1 MKKFFTLTA
10 GLLLASSAAF
20 GQAKWTNV
28 IINGDFEG
36 DQDPKWSSFW
46 CHDYRKGVEFDPES
60 GQEYQ
65 DGDSENGQFRGFA
78 EVVVDPDNPNNHCAK
93 VIIRSEAEAD
103 EAGNKVE
110 ADGKLASWDCQ
121 FFIYATEPI
130 AQGKE
135 VKLTLKVKGLKAGSF
150 ETQAHWKPG
159 DYNHYQL
166 FGNKNFGIE
175 WTEIETDVV
184 EVSADQSK
192 EADGKFF
199 QSVAFNLSTTTE
211 GNVVYFDDIKL
222 EVKDGTPPKELEG
235 WFDVLKSGGKVGED
249 VYQWTYNLNKK
260 IGRNTNPY
268 FTVSGIQND
277 GKGTVPCPIV
287 NDPVDGQPAYTLTTT
302 VATEWAD
309 TTINIDGT
317 NKSPVPYFIR
327 HREVEGDT
335 LEILKGYTTQL
346 FIGGCHVF
354 KKGEKYHFKM
364 MMRATQETSA
374 SAQAHYSPGDYKHW
388 QMLSGSITP
397 NEEWQEYT
405 YDGEISSDQA
415 GTTSIAFNLN
425 EWNFNAPENDKP
437 ITYYFR
443 DIEYCVNSADVSES
457 DRVLASDTVAWAAPA
472 KSADPTAGV
481 EVKADL
487 TNALQALGVESVE
500 ELMNGRFK
508 VLASDGDDI
517 VPVEISE
524 LDYFIDGQ
532 GLYADQ
538 GINVFC
544 DVESAEGNVV
554 PFTLFNTDIETNAQ
568 TNIATKIYF
577 IKDEDAEPAEEHVKR
592 GWDYEL
598 NILILGDDVMGVS
611 VLKND
616 VKADGAIYDLS
627 GRRVAKAVKGLYIK
641 DGKKIIVK

>member
-1 MKKFFTLTA
+1 MKKLFTLVA

-20 GQAKWTNV
+20 GQAKWTSV
-28 IINGDFEG
+28 INNGDLEGEDVSNFYAKDFPEG
-36 DQDPKWSSFW
+36 DGRVEGPGRIIAEPGNESNHVLVVRVAEQSEDIVSTYTNRYDAQFW
-46 CHDYRKGVEFDPES
+46 ITATEEIPANKMLKISLKIKTIGESAGHVGTQSHDINRSYKGYNTFGEFDVPNDDWYTLTWEGECPDGVSSVCLDLMDPLKTNDDGTTS
-60 GQEYQ
+60 GGRNY
-65 DGDSENGQFRGFA
+65 GKMF
-78 EVVVDPDNPNNHCAK
+78 
-93 VIIRSEAEAD
+93 IID
-103 EAGNKVE
+103 
-110 ADGKLASWDCQ
+110 
-121 FFIYATEPI
+121 
-130 AQGKE
+130 
-135 VKLTLKVKGLKAGSF
+135 
-150 ETQAHWKPG
+150 
-159 DYNHYQL
+159 
-166 FGNKNFGIE
+166 
-175 WTEIETDVV
+175 DVV
-184 EVSADQSK
+184 ME
-192 EADGKFF
+192 
-199 QSVAFNLSTTTE
+199 
-211 GNVVYFDDIKL
+211 I
-222 EVKDGTPPKELEG
+222 KDGTPPKELEG
-235 WFDVLKSGGKVGED
+235 WFNVLKSGGKVGED
-249 VYQWTYNLNKK
+249 VYQYTWNLNGK

-287 NDPVDGQPAYTLTTT
+287 DDPVDGQPAYTLTTT
-302 VATEWAD
+302 VATEWRD

-364 MMRATQETSA
+364 KMRATQETSA

-405 YDGEISSDQA
+405 YDGEITSDQA

-425 EWNFNAPENDKP
+425 EWNFNAPENDQP

-443 DIEYCVNSADVSES
+443 DIEYCVNSAEVSES

-481 EVKADL
+481 EVKVDL
-487 TNALQALGVESVE
+487 TNAIQALGVESVE
-500 ELMNGRFK
+500 ELMDGRFK
-508 VLASDGDDI
+508 VLAKGEGDAI

-524 LDYFIDGQ
+524 LDYFIDGE

-554 PFTLFNTDIETNAQ
+554 PFTLYNTDIETNAQ
-568 TNIATKIYF
+568 TNISTKIYF

-598 NILILGDDVMGVS
+598 NIFILGDDVMGVS

-627 GRRVAKAVKGLYIK
+627 GRRVAKAAKGLYIK

>member
-1 MKKFFTLTA
+1 MKKFFTLSA

-20 GQAKWTNV
+20 GQAKWTSV
-28 IINGDFEG
+28 INNGDFEG
-36 DQDPKWSSFW
+36 EDVTNFWAKDCPEDDAVSEGPGRIIEEPGNESNHVLVLRIGSEKLSNRYECQFWIVANEEITESNKMLKIHFRYKTAADEPGYFGTQCHSFSRSYLGYNTW
-46 CHDYRKGVEFDPES
+46 GEFDVPTEWTDFDWE
-60 GQEYQ
+60 GEMPTY
-65 DGDSENGQFRGFA
+65 DG
-78 EVVVDPDNPNNHCAK
+78 
-93 VIIRSEAEAD
+93 
-103 EAGNKVE
+103 GNFGSFCL
-110 ADGKLASWDCQ
+110 DLMDDRNL
-121 FFIYATEPI
+121 
-130 AQGKE
+130 GKE
-135 VKLTLKVKGLKAGSF
+135 F
-150 ETQAHWKPG
+150 YI
-159 DYNHYQL
+159 D
-166 FGNKNFGIE
+166 
-175 WTEIETDVV
+175 DVV
-184 EVSADQSK
+184 ME
-192 EADGKFF
+192 
-199 QSVAFNLSTTTE
+199 
-211 GNVVYFDDIKL
+211 I
-222 EVKDGTPPKELEG
+222 KDGTPPKELEG

-277 GKGTVPCPIV
+277 GKGTVPCEIV
-287 NDPVDGQPAYTLTTT
+287 NDPIDGQPAYTLTTT
-302 VATEWAD
+302 VATEWRD

-317 NKSPVPYFIR
+317 DKSPVPYFIR

-405 YDGEISSDQA
+405 YDGEITNDQA

-443 DIEYCVNSADVSES
+443 DIEYCVNSAEVSES

-481 EVKADL
+481 EVKVDL
-487 TNALQALGVESVE
+487 TNAIQALGVESVE

-508 VLASDGDDI
+508 VLASDGDAI

-524 LDYFIDGQ
+524 LDYFIDGE

-554 PFTLFNTDIETNAQ
+554 PFTLYNTDIETNAQ
-568 TNIATKIYF
+568 TNISTKIYF
-577 IKDEDAEPAEEHVKR
+577 VKDEDAEPAEEHVKR

-598 NILILGDDVMGVS
+598 DILILGDDVMGVS

-627 GRRVAKAVKGLYIK
+627 GRRVAKAVKCLYIK

>member
-1 MKKFFTLTA
+1 MKKFFTLSA

-20 GQAKWTNV
+20 GQAKWTSV
-28 IINGDFEG
+28 INNGDFES
-36 DQDPKWSSFW
+36 DDVTNFYAKD
-46 CHDYRKGVEFDPES
+46 CPE
-60 GQEYQ
+60 
-65 DGDSENGQFRGFA
+65 DDAVSEGPGRIIEEPGGNG
-78 EVVVDPDNPNNHCAK
+78 NH
-93 VIIRSEAEAD
+93 VLVLRIGSE
-103 EAGNKVE
+103 
-110 ADGKLASWDCQ
+110 KLSNRYDCQ
-121 FFIYATEPI
+121 FWIVANEEITESNKMLKIHFRYKTAADEPGHFGT
-130 AQGKE
+130 QCHSFSRSYLGYNTWGEFDVPTEWTDFDWEGEMPTFDGGNFGSFCLDLMDDRNLGKE
-135 VKLTLKVKGLKAGSF
+135 F
-150 ETQAHWKPG
+150 YI
-159 DYNHYQL
+159 D
-166 FGNKNFGIE
+166 
-175 WTEIETDVV
+175 DVV
-184 EVSADQSK
+184 ME
-192 EADGKFF
+192 
-199 QSVAFNLSTTTE
+199 
-211 GNVVYFDDIKL
+211 I
-222 EVKDGTPPKELEG
+222 KDGTPPKELEG
-235 WFDVLKSGGKVGED
+235 WFDVLKSGGKVGEE
-249 VYQWTYNLNKK
+249 VYQYNWNLNKK

-287 NDPVDGQPAYTLTTT
+287 DDPVDGQPAYTLTTT
-302 VATEWAD
+302 VATEWRD

-364 MMRATQETSA
+364 KMRATQETSA

-405 YDGEISSDQA
+405 YDGEITNDQA

-425 EWNFNAPENDKP
+425 EWNFNAPENDQP

-443 DIEYCVNSADVSES
+443 DIEYCVNSAEVSES

-472 KSADPTAGV
+472 KSAGPTAGV
-481 EVKADL
+481 EVKVDL
-487 TNALQALGVESVE
+487 TNAIQALGVESVE
-500 ELMNGRFK
+500 ALMDGRFK
-508 VLASDGDDI
+508 VLAKGDGDAI

-554 PFTLFNTDIETNAQ
+554 PFTLFNTDVETNAQ
-568 TNIATKIYF
+568 TNISTKIYF
-577 IKDEDAEPAEEHVKR
+577 IKDEDADPAAEHVKR

-598 NILILGDDVMGVS
+598 NIFILGDDVMGVS

-627 GRRVAKAVKGLYIK
+627 GRRVANAAKGLYIK
-641 DGKKIIVK
+641 DGKKFVIK

>member
-1 MKKFFTLTA
+1 MKKFFTLSA

-20 GQAKWTNV
+20 GQAKWTSV
-28 IINGDFEG
+28 INNGNFEG
-36 DQDPKWSSFW
+36 EDVTNYWAKDCPEDDAVTEGPGRIIEEPGNESNHVLTLRVGTGEGGDRWNAQFW
-46 CHDYRKGVEFDPES
+46 VTATEEIPANKMLKISMRIKTIGESAGHFGTQGHSYSRGYVSYNTFGEFDVPTEWYDWSWEGEAPEGVS
-60 GQEYQ
+60 SLCFDLWTEQ
-65 DGDSENGQFRGFA
+65 
-78 EVVVDPDNPNNHCAK
+78 
-93 VIIRSEAEAD
+93 
-103 EAGNKVE
+103 NK
-110 ADGKLASWDCQ
+110 
-121 FFIYATEPI
+121 
-130 AQGKE
+130 GKE
-135 VKLTLKVKGLKAGSF
+135 F
-150 ETQAHWKPG
+150 YI
-159 DYNHYQL
+159 D
-166 FGNKNFGIE
+166 
-175 WTEIETDVV
+175 DVV
-184 EVSADQSK
+184 ME
-192 EADGKFF
+192 
-199 QSVAFNLSTTTE
+199 
-211 GNVVYFDDIKL
+211 I
-222 EVKDGTPPKELEG
+222 KDGTPPKELEG

-249 VYQWTYNLNKK
+249 VYQWTWNLNGK

-287 NDPVDGQPAYTLTTT
+287 DDPVDGQPAYTLTTT
-302 VATEWAD
+302 VATEWRD

-364 MMRATQETSA
+364 KMRATQETSA

-388 QMLSGSITP
+388 QMLSGSIAP

-425 EWNFNAPENDKP
+425 EWNFNAPENDQP

-443 DIEYCVNSADVSES
+443 DIEYCVNSAEVPES
-457 DRVLASDTVAWAAPA
+457 DRVLASDTVAWKAPA

-487 TNALQALGVESVE
+487 TKALQALGVESVE

-568 TNIATKIYF
+568 TNISTKIYF